1 MKQKFNVITS
11 TCVPLPLENVDTDQI
26 IPARFL
32 KATTREEKF
41 FGDNLFRDWRYNSDG
56 TVNKDFVLNDPTY
69 SGCIL
74 VAGKNFGSG
83 SSREHAA
90 WAIAGYG
97 FRVVI
102 SSFFADIHKNNELNN
117 FVLPVVVS
125 EDFLQEL
132 FLTIQN
138 DPKTEVEVDL
148 PNQRVTNKATGRSEQ
163 FDINGYKKHCLMN
176 GLDDIDFLV
185 QNKDKIEAWECNATL
200 RHSCRR
206 TAQQINSYK
215 RIAPLVEIMDSTLR
229 DGEQTNGV
237 SFLPHEKL
245 VMARKLLHE
254 VNVDRIEVASARVSD
269 GEKEAVSMICRYA
282 RQIDRLDSVEVLGF
296 VDGGLSVDWI
306 ADCGGRTINL
316 LAKGSLKHCTQQLH
330 KTPEEHIADIKKEVE
345 YAHSKG
351 LSVNLYL
358 EDWSNGMKD
367 SPEYVYQ
374 LMDALTSPNPSQG
387 EGLGSSPWGR
397 LGGVSRFM
405 LPDTLGVMNPLQVV
419 EYFRKMMKRYPQTHF
434 DFHAHN
440 DYDLAVSN
448 SLAAV
453 LSGAKGLHVTVNGLG
468 ERCGNAPLASVQV
481 ILKDQFHAKTNIN
494 EEQLNDIS
502 RMVESFSGIA
512 VAPNQPIVGEHVF
525 TQVAGVHADG
535 DTKDQLYFNELMPER
550 FGRKREYAL
559 GKQSGKANI
568 AKNLE
573 ELGLELTPEQ
583 TRRVTQRI
591 TELGDKK
598 EIVTQ
603 EDLPYI
609 VSDVLKHDGS
619 EDKVKLISY
628 VVSTAYGLKP
638 GANIKV
644 EINGKQYDGSAVGD
658 GQYDAFVKAL
668 RYIYKKYLNRTFPI
682 LANYQVT
689 IPPGGR
695 TDALVQTVI
704 SWHHDG
710 GLLRTRAL
718 DADQTEAAIKATF
731 KMLNII
737 ENEQNLTTK

>member
-1 MKQKFNVITS
+1 MKQKFDIITS

-32 KATTREEKF
+32 KATTKEEKF
-41 FGDNLFRDWRYNSDG
+41 FGDNLFRDWRYHKDG
-56 TVNKDFVLNDPTY
+56 TIVEDFVLNNPKY
-69 SGCIL
+69 KGCIL

-117 FVLPVVVS
+117 FVLPVQVS
-125 EDFLQEL
+125 EAFLSEL
-132 FLTIQN
+132 FSTIQDN
-138 DPKTEVEVDL
+138 PDAQVEVDL
-148 PNQRVTNKATGRSEQ
+148 PNQTVTNLTTGHAEH

-185 QNKDKIEAWECNATL
+185 ANKDKIEQWEKKTPSISPCLGGVSEASPKQGRL
-200 RHSCRR
+200 VGS
-206 TAQQINSYK
+206 
-215 RIAPLVEIMDSTLR
+215 PFVEIMDATLR

-245 VMARKLLHE
+245 VMARKLLSD
-254 VNVDRIEVASARVSD
+254 VNVDRIEIASARVSE
-269 GEKEAVSMICRYA
+269 GEREAVTKICAYA
-282 RQIDRLDSVEVLGF
+282 QKNGLLDRVEVLGF
-296 VDGGLSVDWI
+296 VDGGKSIDWI
-306 ADCGGRTINL
+306 AECGGKVVNL
-316 LAKGSLKHCTQQLH
+316 LAKGSLKHCTHQLH
-330 KTPEEHIADIKKEVE
+330 KTPEEHISDILHEVE
-345 YAHSKG
+345 YAASKG
-351 LSVNLYL
+351 ISVNLYL

-374 LMDALTSPNPSQG
+374 LMDELTANSQKQIA
-387 EGLGSSPWGR
+387 
-397 LGGVSRFM
+397 RFM
-405 LPDTLGVMNPLQVV
+405 LPDTLGVMNPLQVI
-419 EYFRKMMKRYPQTHF
+419 EYFRKMIKRYPETHF

-453 LSGAKGLHVTVNGLG
+453 YSGARGLHVTVNGLG
-468 ERCGNAPLASVQV
+468 ERCGNAPMASVQA
-481 ILKDQFHAKTNIN
+481 ILKDQFHAKTNIV
-494 EEQLNDIS
+494 ESQLNDLS
-502 RMVESFSGIA
+502 RMVESFSGIT
-512 VAPNQPIVGEHVF
+512 VAPNQPIVGENVF

-535 DTKDQLYFNELMPER
+535 DTKDKLYYNELMPER

-559 GKQSGKANI
+559 GKNSGKANI

-583 TRRVTQRI
+583 TRRVTERI

-603 EDLPYI
+603 EDLPFI
-609 VSDVLKHDGS
+609 VSDVLKHDS
-619 EDKVKLISY
+619 SDDKVKLISY
-628 VVSTAYGLKP
+628 VVSTAYGLRP
-638 GANIKV
+638 GANVKV
-644 EINGKQYDGSAVGD
+644 EINGHQYEAAGTGD

-668 RYIYKKYLNRTFPI
+668 RYIYKKYLDRTFPI

-704 SWHHDG
+704 TWNDNG
-710 GLLRTRAL
+710 KMIRTRGL

-737 ENEQNLTTK
+737 ENEITI

>member
-1 MKQKFNVITS
+1 MKQKFDIITS

-32 KATTREEKF
+32 KATTKEEKF
-41 FGDNLFRDWRYNSDG
+41 FGDNLFRDWRYHKDG
-56 TVNKDFVLNDPTY
+56 TIVEDFVLNNPKY
-69 SGCIL
+69 KGCIL

-117 FVLPVVVS
+117 FVLPVQVS
-125 EDFLQEL
+125 EAFLSEL
-132 FLTIQN
+132 FSTIQDN
-138 DPKTEVEVDL
+138 PDAQVEVDL
-148 PNQRVTNKATGRSEQ
+148 PNQTVTNLTTGHAEH

-185 QNKDKIEAWECNATL
+185 ANKDKIEQWEK
-200 RHSCRR
+200 R
-206 TAQQINSYK
+206 TPSISPCLGGVSEASPKQGRLVGS
-215 RIAPLVEIMDSTLR
+215 PFVEIMDATLR

-245 VMARKLLHE
+245 VMARKLLSD
-254 VNVDRIEVASARVSD
+254 VNVDRIEIASARVSE
-269 GEKEAVSMICRYA
+269 GEREAVTKICAYA
-282 RQIDRLDSVEVLGF
+282 QKNGLLDRVEVLGF
-296 VDGGLSVDWI
+296 VDGGKSIDWI
-306 ADCGGRTINL
+306 AECGGKVVNL
-316 LAKGSLKHCTQQLH
+316 LAKGSLKHCTHQLH
-330 KTPEEHIADIKKEVE
+330 KTPEEHISDILHEVE
-345 YAHSKG
+345 YAASKG
-351 LSVNLYL
+351 ISVNLYL

-374 LMDALTSPNPSQG
+374 LMDELTANSQKQIA
-387 EGLGSSPWGR
+387 
-397 LGGVSRFM
+397 RFM
-405 LPDTLGVMNPLQVV
+405 LPDTLGVMNPLQVI
-419 EYFRKMMKRYPQTHF
+419 EYFRKMKKRYPDVHF

-453 LSGAKGLHVTVNGLG
+453 YSGARGLHVTVNGLG
-468 ERCGNAPLASVQV
+468 ERCGNAPMASVQA
-481 ILKDQFHAKTNIN
+481 ILKDQFHAKTNIVEN
-494 EEQLNDIS
+494 QLNDLS
-502 RMVESFSGIA
+502 RMVESFSGIT
-512 VAPNQPIVGEHVF
+512 VAPNQPIVGENVF

-535 DTKDQLYFNELMPER
+535 DTKDKLYYNELMPER

-559 GKQSGKANI
+559 GKNSGKANI

-583 TRRVTQRI
+583 TRRVTERI

-603 EDLPYI
+603 EDLPFI
-609 VSDVLKHDGS
+609 VSDVLKHDS
-619 EDKVKLISY
+619 SDDKVKLISY
-628 VVSTAYGLKP
+628 VVSTAYGLRP
-638 GANIKV
+638 GANVKV
-644 EINGKQYDGSAVGD
+644 EINGHQYEAAGTGD

-668 RYIYKKYLNRTFPI
+668 RYIYKKYLDRTFPI

-704 SWHHDG
+704 TWNDNG
-710 GLLRTRAL
+710 KMIRTRGL

-737 ENEQNLTTK
+737 ENEITI

>member
-1 MKQKFNVITS
+1 M
-11 TCVPLPLENVDTDQI
+11 
-26 IPARFL
+26 
-32 KATTREEKF
+32 
-41 FGDNLFRDWRYNSDG
+41 G
-56 TVNKDFVLNDPTY
+56 
-69 SGCIL
+69 
-74 VAGKNFGSG
+74 
-83 SSREHAA
+83 
-90 WAIAGYG
+90 
-97 FRVVI
+97 
-102 SSFFADIHKNNELNN
+102 
-117 FVLPVVVS
+117 
-125 EDFLQEL
+125 
-132 FLTIQN
+132 
-138 DPKTEVEVDL
+138 
-148 PNQRVTNKATGRSEQ
+148 
-163 FDINGYKKHCLMN
+163 
-176 GLDDIDFLV
+176 
-185 QNKDKIEAWECNATL
+185 
-200 RHSCRR
+200 
-206 TAQQINSYK
+206 TAQQVNSYQ
-215 RIAPLVEIMDSTLR
+215 RMAPFVEIMDSTLR

-245 VMARKLLHE
+245 VMARKLLYD
-254 VNVDRIEVASARVSD
+254 VNVDRIEVASARVSE
-269 GEKEAVSMICRYA
+269 GEREAVTRICAFAEKVGLLER
-282 RQIDRLDSVEVLGF
+282 VEVLGF
-296 VDGGLSVDWI
+296 VDGGKSVDWI
-306 ADCGGRTINL
+306 KECGGRVINL
-316 LAKGSLKHCTQQLH
+316 LAKGSLKHCTQQLR
-330 KTPEEHIADIKKEVE
+330 KTPEMHISDIRREVE
-345 YAHSKG
+345 YAVQQG

-374 LMDALTSPNPSQG
+374 LMDALTLNEAVPEDSAQSTQAKAGAPKGTVAKLKIQ
-387 EGLGSSPWGR
+387 
-397 LGGVSRFM
+397 RFM
-405 LPDTLGVMNPLQVV
+405 LPDTLGVMNPLQVI
-419 EYFRKMMKRYPQTHF
+419 EYFRKMLKRYPDVHF

-453 LSGAKGLHVTVNGLG
+453 LSGARGLHVTVNGLG
-468 ERCGNAPLASVQV
+468 ERCGNAPMASVQA
-481 ILKDQFHAKTNIN
+481 ILKDQFHAKTSIVEN
-494 EEQLNDIS
+494 QLNDLS
-502 RMVESFSGIA
+502 RMVESFSGIT
-512 VAPNQPIVGEHVF
+512 VAPNQPIVGENVF

-535 DTKDQLYFNELMPER
+535 DSKNKLYYNELVPER

-559 GKQSGKANI
+559 GKNSGRANI

-583 TRRVTQRI
+583 TRRVTERI

-619 EDKVKLISY
+619 EDRVKLISY

-644 EINGKQYDGSAVGD
+644 EINGHQYDGSAVGD

-704 SWHHDG
+704 SWHYKD
-710 GLLRTRAL
+710 GLLRTRGL

-731 KMLNII
+731 KMLNIV
-737 ENEQNLTTK
+737 ENEHTK

>member
-1 MKQKFNVITS
+1 MGTAERINASQRT
-11 TCVPLPLENVDTDQI
+11 LP
-26 IPARFL
+26 
-32 KATTREEKF
+32 
-41 FGDNLFRDWRYNSDG
+41 Y
-56 TVNKDFVLNDPTY
+56 
-69 SGCIL
+69 
-74 VAGKNFGSG
+74 
-83 SSREHAA
+83 
-90 WAIAGYG
+90 
-97 FRVVI
+97 
-102 SSFFADIHKNNELNN
+102 
-117 FVLPVVVS
+117 
-125 EDFLQEL
+125 
-132 FLTIQN
+132 
-138 DPKTEVEVDL
+138 
-148 PNQRVTNKATGRSEQ
+148 
-163 FDINGYKKHCLMN
+163 
-176 GLDDIDFLV
+176 
-185 QNKDKIEAWECNATL
+185 
-200 RHSCRR
+200 
-206 TAQQINSYK
+206 
-215 RIAPLVEIMDSTLR
+215 VEIMDSTLR

-245 VMARKLLHE
+245 MMARMLLGE
-254 VNVDRIEVASARVSD
+254 VNVDRIEVASARVSE
-269 GEKEAVSMICRYA
+269 GEKEAVRMICRYA
-282 RQIDRLDSVEVLGF
+282 EQIGKLDRVEVLGF
-296 VDGGLSVDWI
+296 VDGKASVDWI
-306 ADCGGRTINL
+306 ADCGGKTINL
-316 LAKGSLKHCTQQLH
+316 LAKGSLKHCTHQLH
-330 KTPEEHIADIKKEVE
+330 KTPEEHIADIRETVD
-345 YAHSKG
+345 YAVQKH
-351 LSVNLYL
+351 LAVNLYL

-367 SPEYVYQ
+367 SPDYVYQ
-374 LMDALTSPNPSQG
+374 LMDELTHAPS
-387 EGLGSSPWGR
+387 SIK
-397 LGGVSRFM
+397 RFM
-405 LPDTLGVMNPLQVV
+405 LPDTLGVMNPLQVI
-419 EYFRKMMKRYPQTHF
+419 EYFRKMIKRYPEVHF

-468 ERCGNAPLASVQV
+468 ERCGNAPMASVQA
-481 ILKDQFHAKTNIN
+481 ILKDQFHAKTGIKENK
-494 EEQLNDIS
+494 LNGIS
-502 RMVESFSGIA
+502 RMVEGYSGIA
-512 VAPNQPIVGEHVF
+512 VAPNQPIVGENVF

-535 DTKDQLYFNELMPER
+535 DSKDKLYYNELMPER

-559 GKQSGKANI
+559 GKNSGRANI

-609 VSDVLKHDGS
+609 VSDVLKHDAP

-682 LANYQVT
+682 LANYQVS

-704 SWHHDG
+704 TWHYNN
-710 GLLRTRAL
+710 GLLRTRGL

-731 KMLNII
+731 KMLNIV
-737 ENEQNLTTK
+737 ESNLV